1 MARKTNRVTQPK
13 NANSVGA
20 QRDQRP
26 GVGWWRRLSWVSL
39 GVGLIVIAWAFIHRM
54 TSPAPVPAASNAL
67 ASLGQG
73 VDEVSLNEST
83 GKVIRW
89 GDLKGQPRALFFGFT
104 RCPEICPTT
113 LNELDAAIGLV
124 GSKASKLQVQFVSVD
139 PERDTPDSL
148 KAYMSWFKGN
158 ARGYTGTPDQIAKLA
173 KGYRVGYRKVSLS
186 DKDYTMDHTALVY
199 LIDANG
205 KVKDFIAYGAGPER
219 AAEQIKSFLS
229 QTP

>member
-1 MARKTNRVTQPK
+1 MTQPK
-13 NANSVGA
+13 TAPKAGQQANQNSG
-20 QRDQRP
+20 P
-26 GVGWWRRLSWVSL
+26 GWLRRLSWISL
-39 GVGLIVIAWAFIHRM
+39 GVGLIVIAGAFVHRM
-54 TSPAPVPAASNAL
+54 TSPAPIPAASSAL
-67 ASLGQG
+67 ANLGQG
-73 VDEVSLNEST
+73 VDEVSLNDST
-83 GKVIRW
+83 GKIIRW

-113 LNELDAAIGLV
+113 LNELDAAIGLI
-124 GSKASKLQVQFVSVD
+124 GPEAKRLQVQFVSVD

-158 ARGYTGTPDQIAKLA
+158 ARGYTGTADQIAKLA
-173 KGYRVGYRKVSLS
+173 KGYRVGYRKVALS

-205 KVKDFIAYGAGPER
+205 KVKDFIVYGAGPEK
-219 AAEQIKSFLS
+219 AAAQIKSFLS